1 MTVKSKTDGVYDDAF
16 KVLHVTK
23 MRDAKEE
30 ENFEIMEDK

>member
-23 MRDAKEE
+23 MRDAEMLKRKK
-30 ENFEIMEDK
+30 ILK